1 MEQKSNIQKRLLGTH
16 VSVQGG
22 LYTAF
27 GRADELACSAV
38 QIFTRN
44 QRQWNT
50 KDLAPDEITLFR
62 NAWQNSSVKVVV
74 SHASYLIN
82 LASVNDTRDKSER
95 LLESELQR
103 CSALGIDRIVL
114 HPGFAGE
121 QDKNSAVK
129 MIAESLDAVLKSTE
143 PDTTILLET
152 MAGQGTVIGGCFDE
166 ISEIISASQKSNRL
180 GVCVDTCHS
189 YASGYDMHNM
199 EKYAETMYEAETT
212 FGLELVKCIH
222 FNDSK
227 CPLGSKKD
235 RHENIG
241 DGEVGLDTFS
251 FFLNDNNF
259 RAIPFILE
267 TPKEDDGDVRNLTLL
282 RSLIK
287 D

>member
-1 MEQKSNIQKRLLGTH
+1 MRFLGTH

-27 GRADELACSAV
+27 SRADELGCTSV
-38 QIFTRN
+38 QIFTKN

-50 KDLAPDEITLFR
+50 KDLTPEEISLFR
-62 NAWQNSSVKVVV
+62 NAWQNSGVKIVV

-82 LASVNDTRDKSER
+82 LASVNETRGKSEK
-95 LLESELQR
+95 LLERELQR

-121 QDKNSAVK
+121 LDKHSAVK
-129 MIAESLDAVLKSTE
+129 RISESLDAVLKRTE
-143 PDTTILLET
+143 PETMILLET
-152 MAGQGTVIGGCFDE
+152 MAGQGTVVGGCFNE
-166 ISEIISASQKSNRL
+166 ISEIISTSQNSNRL
-180 GVCVDTCHS
+180 GVCIDTCHS

-199 EKYAETMYEAETT
+199 EKYTETMHEAEKA
-212 FGLELVKCIH
+212 FGLERVKCIH

-227 CPLGSKKD
+227 CSLGSKKD

-241 DGEVGLDTFS
+241 DGEVGLDTFY
-251 FFLNDNNF
+251 FFLNDDKF
-259 RAIPFILE
+259 SAVPFILE
-267 TPKEDDGDVRNLTLL
+267 TPKEDDGDIRNLALL

-287 D
+287 DL